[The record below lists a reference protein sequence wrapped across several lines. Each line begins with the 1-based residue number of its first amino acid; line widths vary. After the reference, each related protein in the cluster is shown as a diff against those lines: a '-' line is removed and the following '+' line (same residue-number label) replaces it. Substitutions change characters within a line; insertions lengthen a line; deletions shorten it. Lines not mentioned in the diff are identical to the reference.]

1 MENPSYVPGGEDSV
15 VKWPEEI
22 TAVPKVFHIEIT
34 EDKKR
39 IAFLTRNTY
48 DEAKAIAEDFCGY
61 GKTTV

>member
-1 MENPSYVPGGEDSV
+1 MENPSYAPAGENSI

-48 DEAKAIAEDFCGY
+48 EEAKHIAEDYCSY
-61 GKTTV
+61 GTKTV